1 MQINVRNGQYF
12 YVLVTLH
19 AVRAATNEVN
29 AYKIFDRK

>member
-1 MQINVRNGQYF
+1 MLEMGCVF